1 MAVCRGDGWGVG
13 ITGVKPLTRVTG
25 GIRNARRRGGR
36 ARMSGR
42 LDANGNRW
50 HPMRPPFLR
59 PPPIPGNRKTG
70 KAMHG
75 NDFAKMLEVVFPD
88 TAIGNDIA
96 GALRAFQ
103 GERAGTGIRIVYKIA
118 K

>member
-1 MAVCRGDGWGVG
+1 M
-13 ITGVKPLTRVTG
+13 
-25 GIRNARRRGGR
+25 
-36 ARMSGR
+36 
-42 LDANGNRW
+42 
-50 HPMRPPFLR
+50 HPIKLPFLR

-96 GALRAFQ
+96 EALKAFQ
-103 GERAGTGIRIVYKIA
+103 REHAGTGIRIVYKTA

>member
-1 MAVCRGDGWGVG
+1 M
-13 ITGVKPLTRVTG
+13 GVKPLTCVRK
-25 GIRNARRRGGR
+25 
-36 ARMSGR
+36 GR
-42 LDANGNRW
+42 LECEMEGQPAAGVGQAGHEVSVPAATADAGE
-50 HPMRPPFLR
+50 
-59 PPPIPGNRKTG
+59 RKTG

-88 TAIGNDIA
+88 TAIGNDVA

-103 GERAGTGIRIVYKIA
+103 REHAGTGIRIVYKIA